1 MAYPSS
7 SGLTELTS
15 EKEQKQWTKDREDW
29 LLLRTRDG
37 IVPLSKRGLS
47 LNVTSGNNADIRSV
61 DVTKF
66 PPVAV
71 SIFLNNYVRG
81 EHVVEQVSIRDLAAL
96 IYLAQIFG
104 EYNLLRRINQ
114 CLIRCANQ
122 SDRDLCLCY
131 VVTSACGLPLRK
143 SLARIICK
151 KFDSIQT
158 TLCECVEDSEMLIP
172 ILESC
177 ELSVTSEK
185 IVVSFIIDW
194 SLLYHINREQCL
206 QLLNCTRK
214 TFLSPGDL
222 NQLAIYVEQTGV
234 HEFPRPDAS
243 NISFHPDQALDSPS
257 DYPFPEEHEKHK
269 TIEEFVKKSD
279 QRIGVTPVEH
289 LMSFRAVYDL
299 NFIDNFVD
307 VAHILQLRENSISV
321 AWAEYLSNPHS
332 NICWN
337 TNHIMYKMPRCGAGP
352 FRTQSSSSK
361 GGTQKKRVTFLT
373 DIQPSTETRR
383 SPSWTARRNLHLQPP
398 RLRKSTIVKNAIAKG
413 FSKIR
418 QKFSRNANN

>member
-234 HEFPRPDAS
+234 HE
-243 NISFHPDQALDSPS
+243 
-257 DYPFPEEHEKHK
+257 
-269 TIEEFVKKSD
+269 
-279 QRIGVTPVEH
+279 
-289 LMSFRAVYDL
+289 
-299 NFIDNFVD
+299 
-307 VAHILQLRENSISV
+307 ISV